1 MALAGIALNIYGK
14 AEDFFRTIQNGQAP
28 EKFTQQHLKDL
39 GFTSTNYRAFI
50 PLLKALGFL
59 TDDGVPTQRYHD
71 YRNNALSRKVMGKA
85 IKEAYSDIFVIKEFP
100 KPEDEELIQ
109 GKFKSTFNTSDA
121 NSKKMTKT
129 FYALLDIAD
138 INSDED
144 EVALNINEENNSQ
157 NNKVENN
164 NDIKDDKPMKKLIN
178 YPSLNYNIQV
188 HLPATK
194 DVEVYNAIFKSLKEH
209 LID

>member
-1 MALAGIALNIYGK
+1 
-14 AEDFFRTIQNGQAP
+14 
-28 EKFTQQHLKDL
+28 
-39 GFTSTNYRAFI
+39 
-50 PLLKALGFL
+50 
-59 TDDGVPTQRYHD
+59 
-71 YRNNALSRKVMGKA
+71 
-85 IKEAYSDIFVIKEFP
+85 
-100 KPEDEELIQ
+100 
-109 GKFKSTFNTSDA
+109 
-121 NSKKMTKT
+121 MTKT